1 MSDETIICDDC
12 GRSFI
17 WSSEDQRYYRERNF
31 ARPKRCKSCR
41 ERRKAGSRQG
51 MQGGSPPPSA
61 ASPSPARKQ
70 PQQRSQPQRSTRPA
84 APNGPA
90 LPAWMRRADV
100 RFAAVTVAAA
110 WLLAALLFLGLGLDA
125 VLSWLIGVNLA
136 TFAAYVYDKLIA
148 GSGMTRVPE
157 KVLLFQVAIGGALGA
172 WIGMRRF
179 HHKTA
184 ARKAYF
190 RRWLWGIVAAQ
201 IVLLAVYAFVLRP

>member
-1 MSDETIICDDC
+1 MSDETIICEDC

-51 MQGGSPPPSA
+51 MQGWNSAPSA
-61 ASPSPARKQ
+61 ASPSPARK
-70 PQQRSQPQRSTRPA
+70 PVEPQRSTRPA
-84 APNGPA
+84 APNAPA

-110 WLLAALLFLGLGLDA
+110 WVLAALLFLGLELDA
-125 VLSWLIGVNLA
+125 MLSWLIGVNLA

-157 KVLLFQVAIGGALGA
+157 RVLLFQVAIGGGLGA
-172 WIGMRRF
+172 WIGMQRW
-179 HHKTA
+179 HHKTGPK
-184 ARKAYF
+184 KAGF
-190 RRWLWGIVAAQ
+190 RLRLWGIVAAQ
-201 IVLLAVYAFVLRP
+201 AVLLAVYFFVLRP